1 MSFGYLMA
9 LSLRLTASL
18 ETLAALGVQLRFQ
31 QNGLEGDSRVRAL
44 LNDVVR
50 AIDPQLLEDIEQN
63 QQAVALALIQTM
75 FRQGLDLPENPE
87 RDPGWSY

>member
-44 LNDVVR
+44 
-50 AIDPQLLEDIEQN
+50 
-63 QQAVALALIQTM
+63 
-75 FRQGLDLPENPE
+75 
-87 RDPGWSY
+87 S